1 MADISRITLPD
12 GYTYDIKDS
21 SARSDISTAS
31 SAIAA
36 KPGEIVSGTTG
47 AEIFNNYANNT
58 ASGDY
63 AHAEGSGTSATGARS
78 HAEGSG
84 CSATAHGA
92 HAEGHDCTASGA
104 YSHAEGDGCTAT
116 GVGAHAEGAGCS
128 ATNPGAHAE
137 GFICEASGQYSHAE
151 GVYTVASANYSHAEG
166 AHTIAASIYQH
177 VQGKYNI
184 QDSDSKYAF
193 IIGNGDSNTRSN
205 AFAIDWDGKL
215 YINNAATGVDV
226 STLASDLS
234 TLSSTV
240 ANLPVPMVFKG
251 TLGTGGTITSLPAAS
266 SSNTG
271 FTYKVITAGTY
282 RSKAAKVGDTFISTG
297 SAWELIPSGDE
308 PSGTVTN
315 VEVTGG
321 TGVTITGSPITTSGT
336 IDVSLDLDTSPHN
349 NGAKPITSGAVYTA
363 LSGKQATLVAGT
375 NMDASP
381 TSGHGTVP
389 VTSGGVYTALSGKQD
404 TLTVGT
410 NMDSS
415 PTSASTNPVTSGGV
429 YAAISDLI
437 TAYLVGTELTP
448 NTAYDLNNFRT
459 PGIWRSTSGGSSQT
473 GTTGFVTNRPS
484 DTYGDITNR
493 GFRLSVE
500 YAGATG
506 YVRQCYYPAWNAN
519 QPDKYFVRHYRGSG
533 TDAQKGW
540 SNWYVYEGVD
550 NTSA

>member
-47 AEIFNNYANNT
+47 AEIFNDYTNNT

-63 AHAEGSGTSATGARS
+63 AHAEGRN
-78 HAEGSG
+78 
-84 CSATAHGA
+84 
-92 HAEGHDCTASGA
+92 CTASGL
-104 YSHAEGDGCTAT
+104 YSHAEGDGCTASGSAT
-116 GVGAHAEGAGCS
+116 HAEGDSCTAAFVGAHAEGIGCS
-128 ATNPGAHAE
+128 ATYTGAHAE
-137 GFICEASGQYSHAE
+137 GNTCEASGQYSHAE
-151 GVYTVASANYSHAEG
+151 GS
-166 AHTIAASIYQH
+166 HTIAASPAQH
-177 VQGKYNI
+177 AQGKYNI
-184 QDSDSKYAF
+184 QDSSSKYAF
-193 IIGNGDSNTRSN
+193 IIGNGNINARSN

-240 ANLPVPMVFKG
+240 ANLPTPMVFKG

-550 NTSA
+550 NTST